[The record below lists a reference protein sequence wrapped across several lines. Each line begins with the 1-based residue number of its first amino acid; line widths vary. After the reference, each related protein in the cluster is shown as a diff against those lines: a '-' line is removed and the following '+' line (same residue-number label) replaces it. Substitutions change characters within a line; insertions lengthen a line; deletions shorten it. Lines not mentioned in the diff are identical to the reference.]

1 MDDRSTPA
9 AAPPG
14 FLAGMAI
21 ACGRLLFRVRDYLF
35 PLIVLILVVTTSP
48 GAPDGKPWLDPW
60 LDALGFALACLGQ
73 FLRLLTVGSVTEIRR
88 GGDHGAIAADS
99 LIRTGVFAATRN
111 PLYVGDWMIVCGL
124 VLIANCRWWYLLVL
138 PGFTIGYILIVL
150 AEEDFLARKFV
161 TEYRGYVATVN
172 RFLPARGLL
181 GSALR
186 SGGADWRRAL
196 AKEARIICSWLAAAV
211 VLFLWEEWTHLG
223 RAMWATGATHA
234 LLAVLIA
241 VLASR
246 GMLVLMGRSPTRFQ
260 TPGPAAARTHPPD
273 RP

>member
-1 MDDRSTPA
+1 MNTS
-9 AAPPG
+9 PG
-14 FLAGMAI
+14 RCTRNILPGLAI

-48 GAPDGKPWLDPW
+48 GVPDGKPWLDPW

-73 FLRLLTVGSVTEIRR
+73 FLRVLTVGSVTEIRR
-88 GGDHGAIAADS
+88 GGDHGLIAAES

-161 TEYRGYVATVN
+161 KEYWAYAATVN
-172 RFLPARGLL
+172 RFLPAQGPL
-181 GSALR
+181 GKALR

-196 AKEARIICSWLAAAV
+196 AKEARVICSWLAAAV

-246 GMLVLMGRSPTRFQ
+246 GILLLMGRSPTRFR